1 MKMAGRFFNNLIPI
15 TLTNASKQLIF
26 VVNIILASR
35 ILEDPVKLAGVGLG
49 DTIIVVAV
57 WSPLLGLN
65 DAMQT
70 LVS

>member
-1 MKMAGRFFNNLIPI
+1 MPI
-15 TLTNASKQLIF
+15 ILTNASKQLIYT
-26 VVNIILASR
+26 VNVILASR
-35 ILEDPVKLAGVGLG
+35 ILEDPVKLAGLGLG
-49 DTIIVVAV
+49 DTIISVAV